1 MAARS
6 SLTIELNQDIEAKLS
21 KLAEA
26 TQRSRGEVANTA
38 LTLYVEREFRT
49 IEAIRQGLVDLEKG
63 DLVDHEDAMSEL
75 DAVIEAAEAA
85 RL

>member
-1 MAARS
+1 MAAGS
-6 SLTIELNQDIEAKLS
+6 SLTIELNQEIEAKLAE
-21 KLAEA
+21 LAEA
-26 TQRSRGEVANTA
+26 TQRSRGEVANAA

-75 DAVIEAAEAA
+75 DAVIEAAKAA